1 GTPGIAQRLVQQPG
15 EKRVAM
21 QIEPD
26 GRQPFEL
33 ERTKALGYSTMN
45 LAGLFEL
52 GLLGENVGVDLWNF
66 RTADGRNIRK
76 ALDYLVPFVTG
87 EQNGRISKLYN
98 SRLLKSPLCW

>member
-1 GTPGIAQRLVQQPG
+1 
-15 EKRVAM
+15 
-21 QIEPD
+21 
-26 GRQPFEL
+26 
-33 ERTKALGYSTMN
+33 MN

-87 EQNGRISKLYN
+87 EQKWPYQQIIEFKVAEISPVLVVAAVKYKDRRYQDLAVKIDATVLRRIDVFPFRWLI
-98 SRLLKSPLCW
+98 RTEH